1 LAVADDLNTP
11 LGTDRKPGRSKLPR
25 LVPRTIAGALGAC
38 LVVFVG
44 WAAVVEDP
52 LGGEPVVAVAAE
64 PRVPAAKTPDEPAA
78 NAAKPNAQIKPQID
92 KTEAEAKNDPKP
104 GASEAKPA
112 EAAKSPP
119 AGMQSV
125 TIIDGGT
132 GNRQEVLVP
141 AHGGQGAAPA
151 DARLLESTRH
161 GMIPRV
167 SADGARPLVAYARPV
182 TETAANAK
190 MPRIALVVTGLGIS
204 STSTGEALKLPA
216 AVSLAFAPYG
226 TDLERTASRARGE
239 GHELLLQLPMEPFD
253 YPDNDPGPQ
262 TLLLSLAPEQNI
274 DRMHWLMSRFQGYVG
289 VANYM
294 GSRFTAS
301 EPALL
306 PVLREVAKRGLMYLD
321 DGSSPR
327 SLAGQIATGNGLAFA
342 KASIM
347 LDAVPTPNEI
357 DRALMRLE
365 SMARDNGV
373 AVGVATALPV
383 SIAHLAKW
391 AKTAESRG
399 FLLVPISAAVTR
411 QKTDAAAASRTSQN

>member
-1 LAVADDLNTP
+1 VADDLNTP
-11 LGTDRKPGRSKLPR
+11 LGMDRKPGRSKLPR
-25 LVPRTIAGALGAC
+25 LVPWTIVGALGAC

-44 WAAVVEDP
+44 WAAAVEDP
-52 LGGEPVVAVAAE
+52 FGGEPIVAVAAE
-64 PRVPAAKTPDEPAA
+64 PRVPAAKTDEAAA
-78 NAAKPNAQIKPQID
+78 NAAKPKTQID
-92 KTEAEAKNDPKP
+92 KTQIDRTEAEAKNDPKP
-104 GASEAKPA
+104 AD
-112 EAAKSPP
+112 AAKTPT
-119 AGMQSV
+119 GMQSI

-141 AHGGQGAAPA
+141 AQGGQGAASP
-151 DARLLESTRH
+151 DSKLLESTRH

-190 MPRIALVVTGLGIS
+190 MPRIALVVSGLGIS

-226 TDLERTASRARGE
+226 SDLERTAARARGE

-301 EPALL
+301 EPALS
-306 PVLREVAKRGLMYLD
+306 PMLREVAKRGLMYLD
-321 DGSSPR
+321 DGASPR
-327 SLAGQIATGNGLAFA
+327 SLAGQIATGNGMAFA
-342 KASIM
+342 KASVM

-365 SMARDNGV
+365 SMARDNGI
-373 AVGVATALPV
+373 AVGVATTLPV
-383 SIAHLAKW
+383 SIARLAKW

-399 FLLVPISAAVTR
+399 FLLVPISAALTQR
-411 QKTDAAAASRTSQN
+411 KTEAAGASSKTSQN

>member
-1 LAVADDLNTP
+1 
-11 LGTDRKPGRSKLPR
+11 
-25 LVPRTIAGALGAC
+25 
-38 LVVFVG
+38 
-44 WAAVVEDP
+44 
-52 LGGEPVVAVAAE
+52 
-64 PRVPAAKTPDEPAA
+64 
-78 NAAKPNAQIKPQID
+78 
-92 KTEAEAKNDPKP
+92 
-104 GASEAKPA
+104 
-112 EAAKSPP
+112 
-119 AGMQSV
+119 MQTV

-132 GNRQEVLVP
+132 GNRQEVTVP
-141 AHGGQGAAPA
+141 AQGGQSAAPA
-151 DARLLESTRH
+151 DAKLLESTRH

-182 TETAANAK
+182 GENKSK

-204 STSTGEALKLPA
+204 STGTGEALKLPA

-226 TDLERTASRARGE
+226 SDLERIASRARGE

-262 TLLLSLAPEQNI
+262 TLLISLAPEQNT
-274 DRMHWLMSRFQGYVG
+274 DRLYWLMSRFQGYVG

-301 EPALL
+301 EPAFS
-306 PVLREVAKRGLMYLD
+306 PMLREVAKRGLMYLD

-327 SLAGQIATGNGLAFA
+327 SLAGQIATGNGLPFA
-342 KASIM
+342 KANLV

-365 SMARDNGV
+365 TMARDNDI

-383 SIAHLAKW
+383 SVARIAKW
-391 AKTAESRG
+391 VKTAESRG
-399 FLLVPISAAVTR
+399 FLLVPISVAVTKP
-411 QKTDAAAASRTSQN
+411 KTDTAGASSKTSPN